1 MKGKSYKEQKKIIKS
16 GLKNLTS
23 IGIKPTTF
31 LPPFGSADGTT
42 VKVAEDLGFKTLVSL
57 SGNLNSDKLLI
68 IDSWISLTEAVESE
82 TVLKSPERLMAE
94 IDQIDKKVVIVSY
107 HIHDFRLGSGNK
119 VEELGKIIDI
129 LKYSEKYQFM
139 TSREYQETLR
149 DGTLP
154 PSGQT
159 PLQWPILP
167 DWSLYV
173 IIGALVIATLVL
185 LEARRVRLK

>member
-1 MKGKSYKEQKKIIKS
+1 
-16 GLKNLTS
+16 
-23 IGIKPTTF
+23 
-31 LPPFGSADGTT
+31 
-42 VKVAEDLGFKTLVSL
+42 V
-57 SGNLNSDKLLI
+57 
-68 IDSWISLTEAVESE
+68 
-82 TVLKSPERLMAE
+82 RL
-94 IDQIDKKVVIVSY
+94 IVSY
-107 HIHDFRLGSGNK
+107 PIHDFRLGSGNK
-119 VEELGKIIDI
+119 VEELGEIIDI